1 MPCWSGWSLPRP
13 QVLCMQ
19 IVSTDGGVRFQEQ
32 ANLDSPPPPV
42 TPSIP
47 FPCCPAPPHTAVL
60 RFSSLGEGG
69 MRSPS
74 FVKLVEWLGLA
85 EGSSGPGALCRAGSV
100 EHRALPLDRG
110 CCGGGPFS
118 ANSSLG
124 ALGCWADGDCSGCG
138 DVGVTGVRGR
148 DKGLDDDDSEEPRG
162 TRGVRVG
169 ACWNLVRLVE
179 WLGRGRL

>member
-1 MPCWSGWSLPRP
+1 
-13 QVLCMQ
+13 MQ
-19 IVSTDGGVRFQEQ
+19 IVSTDGGARFQEQ
-32 ANLDSPPPPV
+32 TGEANLDSPPPTMPS
-42 TPSIP
+42 SIP
-47 FPCCPAPPHTAVL
+47 FPCSPALPHTAVL

-124 ALGCWADGDCSGCG
+124 ALGCWADGDCWADGYCSGFG
-138 DVGVTGVRGR
+138 DVGLTGVCGR
-148 DKGLDDDDSEEPRG
+148 DKGLDEVDSEEPRG
-162 TRGVRVG
+162 TRGVREGV
-169 ACWNLVRLVE
+169 CWNLVRLVE
-179 WLGRGRL
+179 